1 MSISLAG
8 INFDELMKT
17 IPLNPKFLP
26 EGGSSS
32 SKIGGMISYIIPYLF
47 VIAGLILLFFLI
59 AGGLQMMTG
68 ANDDKAVA
76 SARAKITSA
85 LTGFLLLFC
94 SYWIFR
100 LVLKVLGLENF

>member
-1 MSISLAG
+1 MLIVQAPDFNKVIETGIPNLKSLFKPGPASNIGGIISLV
-8 INFDELMKT
+8 
-17 IPLNPKFLP
+17 
-26 EGGSSS
+26 
-32 SKIGGMISYIIPYLF
+32 IPYLF

-59 AGGLQMMTG
+59 AGGLQMMTS